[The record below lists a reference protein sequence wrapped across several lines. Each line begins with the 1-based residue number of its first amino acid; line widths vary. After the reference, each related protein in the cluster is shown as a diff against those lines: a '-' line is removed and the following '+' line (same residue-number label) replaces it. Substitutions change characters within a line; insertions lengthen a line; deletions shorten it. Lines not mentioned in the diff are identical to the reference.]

1 MTSKRPASL
10 PPLVLTDIKLEVE
23 HSRDDDITTRPV
35 MNHHYHAPPT
45 LLPVLYIRQQATMP
59 RPQPSLPPPLQPPPP
74 LPPPQ
79 SSSSTSL
86 TEHNRIKIR
95 QISEKPP
102 FKKPLRPILPKK
114 DNSFG
119 NNSNPGPG
127 PPKKKRRNRN
137 SKADTL
143 LCHICGEMAR

>member
-23 HSRDDDITTRPV
+23 PSRDDDITTRPV
-35 MNHHYHAPPT
+35 MNHHYQPPPT

-59 RPQPSLPPPLQPPPP
+59 RPQPSLPPPLPPP
-74 LPPPQ
+74 LPQPQ
-79 SSSSTSL
+79 SSSSSTSL